1 MLELTLRLIQKHR
14 QQTFVT
20 LSSLAV
26 KERAGSEGS
35 GVSESA
41 KKGENVT
48 KIFVQ
53 TVQSSSKKL

>member
-1 MLELTLRLIQKHR
+1 MLRLIQKHR